1 MLQLNLNTN
10 ETERIVMEQ
19 INNILIVD
27 DEPINLEILELS
39 LSELKDVEIISA
51 LNGFKA
57 LFYIKNRPIDL
68 IILDLSMPEIDGL
81 EILKIL
87 KADEA
92 FRYIPV
98 IVVTGKSEDRYKALG
113 LGAEDFLSKPIDV
126 VELRFKV
133 NNLLKLK
140 KFNDLQQFFNQRLE
154 EEVAKKEKQLRKFA
168 QVEQELQLAHEIQQR
183 LIPKSYPS
191 CNELDIYGS
200 CVSASQVGGDYLDVF
215 SSESGKYT
223 IFIIADVSGHGFASA
238 LVSMQFRSL
247 ARMELIKGAE
257 DLGKEIEQIN
267 SVFSNDNQDG
277 SMFITALFLRYN
289 HETGIMESVNAGH
302 FDPLGTPSLE
312 HSSNTKG
319 IPLGIQAGMSYG
331 VVSAPFKKDDALFLY
346 TDGIIECENR
356 DGIMYGNRFIGLY
369 NYILPFDAKAQI
381 EVVLEAFYEFIDE
394 QTDDVTLLSIKGI

>member
-1 MLQLNLNTN
+1 MLQLNLNIN
-10 ETERIVMEQ
+10 ETKRIVMEQ
-19 INNILIVD
+19 ISNILIVD
-27 DEPINLEILELS
+27 DEQINLEILELS
-39 LSELKDVEIISA
+39 LSELEDVEIIPA
-51 LNGFKA
+51 LSGFKA
-57 LFYIKNRPIDL
+57 LYYIKNRPIDL
-68 IILDLSMPEIDGL
+68 ILLDLSMPEIDGL

-87 KADEA
+87 KEDKD
-92 FRYIPV
+92 FQYIPV

-140 KFNDLQQFFNQRLE
+140 KFNDLQLFFNQRLE

-191 CNELDIYGS
+191 CSELDIYGS

-215 SSESGKYT
+215 SSECGKYT

-247 ARMELIKGAE
+247 ARMELIKGAD

-289 HETGIMESVNAGH
+289 HETGVMESSNAGH

-312 HSSNTKG
+312 HSSATKG

-331 VVSAPFKKDDALFLY
+331 VVSAPFKRGDALFLY
-346 TDGIIECENR
+346 TDGIIECENK
-356 DGIMYGNRFIGLY
+356 DGVMYGNRFVGLY
-369 NYILPFDAKAQI
+369 DCLLPFDAKAQI
-381 EVVLEAFYEFIDE
+381 EVVLEAFHEFIDE
-394 QTDDVTLLSIKGI
+394 QTDDVTLLSIKAI

>member
-1 MLQLNLNTN
+1 
-10 ETERIVMEQ
+10 MEE
-19 INNILIVD
+19 ISNILIVD

-39 LSELKDVEIISA
+39 LNELENIKIIPA
-51 LNGFKA
+51 LSGFKA
-57 LFYIKNRPIDL
+57 LYYIKNRPIDL
-68 IILDLSMPEIDGL
+68 IILDLSMPKIDGL
-81 EILKIL
+81 EVLKIL
-87 KADEA
+87 KADKA
-92 FRYIPV
+92 FCYIPV

-154 EEVAKKEKQLRKFA
+154 EEVTKKEKQLRKFA
-168 QVEQELQLAHEIQQR
+168 KLEQELQLAHEIQQR

-215 SSESGKYT
+215 SSECGKYT

-247 ARMELIKGAE
+247 ARMELIKGAD
-257 DLGKEIEQIN
+257 DLGKEIAQIN

-289 HETGIMESVNAGH
+289 HENGVMESANAGH
-302 FDPLGTPSLE
+302 YDPLGTPSLE
-312 HSSNTKG
+312 HDATTKG

-331 VVSAPFKKDDALFLY
+331 VVSAPFKRGDSLFLY

-356 DGIMYGNRFIGLY
+356 EGIMYGNRVIELY
-369 NYILPFDAKAQI
+369 DCLIPFDAKAQI
-381 EVVLEAFYEFIDE
+381 EVILESFHEFIDE
-394 QTDDVTLLSIKGI
+394 QTDDVTLLSIKAI